1 MTWRFLPNTL
11 SLLRIGL
18 VVPAVW
24 SLHAQRY
31 RLAIALIVL
40 AGATDALDGL
50 LARRFGWSSYVGAI
64 LDPLAD
70 KLMLVSIYAALA
82 WLGHLPVWLA
92 GLVVARDLVI
102 VVGAVAFHFLI
113 GAVRMEPTVAG
124 KANTAVQLSLIGVV
138 VGQLAGL
145 PFPAQLGEAL
155 VWFTAATTLW
165 SGGDYVYTWSR
176 RALTRRNA
184 E

>member
-92 GLVVARDLVI
+92 GLVVARDLGI
-102 VVGAVAFHFLI
+102 VAGAVAFHFLI
-113 GAVRMEPTVAG
+113 GTVRMAPTVAG

-138 VGQLAGL
+138 VGHLAGL
-145 PFPAQLGEAL
+145 PFPAQLGEGL
-155 VWFTAATTLW
+155 VWLTAATTLW
-165 SGGDYVYTWSR
+165 SGGDYVYTWGR
-176 RALTRRNA
+176 RALTSRNA
-184 E
+184 D